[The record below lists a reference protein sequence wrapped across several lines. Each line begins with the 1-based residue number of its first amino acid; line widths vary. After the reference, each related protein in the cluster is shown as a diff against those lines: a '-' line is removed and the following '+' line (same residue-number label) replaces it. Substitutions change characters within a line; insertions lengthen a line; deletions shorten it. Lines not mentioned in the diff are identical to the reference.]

1 MKILVVDD
9 DQPILDALIVG
20 FQLQWQDATVLVAC
34 DGEAGLRTF
43 YEHSPDV
50 VVLDVALPGKSG
62 FEVLQE
68 IRRTSDVPVLMLTAR
83 GEELDQVRG
92 LELGAD
98 DYVVKPVRHLALLA
112 RIKAVLRRAEL
123 PPPHQALP
131 DFVAGELAIKR
142 GVRRREAAP
151 RAPASTETILH

>member
-1 MKILVVDD
+1 VKILVVDD
-9 DQPILDALIVG
+9 DQPILDALTLG
-20 FQLQWQDATVLVAC
+20 LQLQWQDATVLVAR

-50 VVLDVALPGKSG
+50 VVLDVALPGQSG

-112 RIKAVLRRAEL
+112 RIRAVLRRAEL
-123 PPPHQALP
+123 PPPQQALP
-131 DFVAGELAIKR
+131 DFVAG
-142 GVRRREAAP
+142 GVGDQAMG
-151 RAPASTETILH
+151 